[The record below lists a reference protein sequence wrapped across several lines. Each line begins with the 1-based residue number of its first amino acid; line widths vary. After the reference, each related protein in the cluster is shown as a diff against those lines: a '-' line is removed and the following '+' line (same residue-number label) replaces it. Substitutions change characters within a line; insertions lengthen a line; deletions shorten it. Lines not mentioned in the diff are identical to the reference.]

1 MNEFTVEEL
10 EVIYYV
16 IEGYDILHIALK
28 MGKSRGAVYQ
38 RLRGVYRKTGF
49 ESVTGRNKFPKL
61 KKLLLE
67 QKFLSA

>member
-10 EVIYYV
+10 EVIYYIV
-16 IEGYDILHIALK
+16 EGYDILHIALK
-28 MGKSRGAVYQ
+28 LGLTCQAISI